1 MYYIDDYNSKTVSN
15 NPPKKKMLDK
25 LKKINQ
31 QSKQQQLNAFW
42 QIVGVTIAENFEDVQ
57 ELLARYGYRVVNE
70 EDAAVAIADIWKT
83 TKWLDF
89 VNDLSV
95 LVERTVD
102 EKMVEIL
109 LPNTDESSWVAA
121 VIGAIG
127 ALGGGALGLA
137 SSKEQAAA
145 ASENA
150 KAQMIAA
157 MDQARM
163 ERERI
168 EAEKLRIKAQE
179 KRTVIWVVGILV
191 ALVIIVIIVAII
203 VRNRRQQKQ

>member
-31 QSKQQQLNAFW
+31 QSKKEQLNAFW
-42 QIVGVTIAENFEDVQ
+42 KVVGVTIAENFEDVK

-83 TKWLDF
+83 PKWLDF
-89 VNDLSV
+89 VKELSI
-95 LVERTVD
+95 LVESTVD
-102 EKMVEIL
+102 EKLVENL

-121 VIGAIG
+121 LIGAIG

-137 SSKEQAAA
+137 SSKNESAA

-157 MDQARM
+157 VEQARLEK
-163 ERERI
+163 ERM
-168 EAEKLRIKAQE
+168 EAERLRIKSQE
-179 KRTVIWVVGILV
+179 KRTVIWVIGILV
-191 ALVIIVIIVAII
+191 ALVVIAIIVAII
-203 VRNRRQQKQ
+203 VRNRRQKQ

>member
-31 QSKQQQLNAFW
+31 QSKKEQLNAFW
-42 QIVGVTIAENFEDVQ
+42 KIVGVTIAENFEDVK

-83 TKWLDF
+83 PKWLDF
-89 VNDLSV
+89 VKELSI
-95 LVERTVD
+95 LVESTVD
-102 EKMVEIL
+102 EKLVENL

-121 VIGAIG
+121 LIGAVG

-137 SSKEQAAA
+137 SSKNEAAA

-157 MDQARM
+157 VEQARL
-163 ERERI
+163 ERERM
-168 EAEKLRIKAQE
+168 EAERLRIKSQE
-179 KRTVIWVVGILV
+179 KRTVVWVIGILV
-191 ALVIIVIIVAII
+191 ALVVIAIIVAII
-203 VRNRRQQKQ
+203 VRNRRNKQ

>member
-31 QSKQQQLNAFW
+31 QSKKEQLNAFW
-42 QIVGVTIAENFEDVQ
+42 KVVGVTIAENFEDVQ

-83 TKWLDF
+83 PKWLDF
-89 VNDLSV
+89 VKELSI
-95 LVERTVD
+95 LVESTVD
-102 EKMVEIL
+102 EKLVENL

-121 VIGAIG
+121 VIGAVG

-137 SSKEQAAA
+137 QSKQQAAA

-157 MDQARM
+157 VEQARL
-163 ERERI
+163 ERERM
-168 EAEKLRIKAQE
+168 EAERLRIKSQE
-179 KRTVIWVVGILV
+179 KRTVVWVIGILV
-191 ALVIIVIIVAII
+191 ALVVIAIIVAII
-203 VRNRRQQKQ
+203 VRNRRQKQ

>member
-31 QSKQQQLNAFW
+31 QSKKEQLNAFW
-42 QIVGVTIAENFEDVQ
+42 KVVGVTIAENFEDVK

-83 TKWLDF
+83 PKWLDF
-89 VNDLSV
+89 VKELSI
-95 LVERTVD
+95 LVESTVD
-102 EKMVEIL
+102 EKLVENL

-121 VIGAIG
+121 LIGAIG

-137 SSKEQAAA
+137 SSKNEAAA

-157 MDQARM
+157 VEQARLEK
-163 ERERI
+163 ERM
-168 EAEKLRIKAQE
+168 EAERLRIKSQE
-179 KRTVIWVVGILV
+179 KRTVIWVIGILV
-191 ALVIIVIIVAII
+191 ALVVIAIIVAII
-203 VRNRRQQKQ
+203 VRNRRQKQ